1 MPKLIL
7 TRGLPGS
14 GKSTWA
20 KELVAANPDVV
31 RVNRDNL
38 RFEHYGKYVISKK
51 QEREITKIQQSRV
64 REALSSGRD
73 VVVDDTNLSPM
84 SIGGWHRL
92 AQDYDGKVQ
101 LSFRDFNVSP
111 EECIRRDER
120 RRAAGERG
128 TGAEVIARFAANAV
142 GEDGKLKPVPDY
154 IREPIPVPPPVK
166 ERPNAVI
173 YDMDGTLCDV
183 RPVRHHVR
191 GDKKSRNFHA
201 FHVESEFCPPNIN
214 VLEMAKQTKE
224 EGLSVVIVTAREE
237 RYRALTA
244 RWLEKHGVEYD
255 TLITRPY
262 GDHRPDYETKKDILA
277 QVSKYYRVVHAVDDN
292 PNVLALWKENG
303 IAVTEVPGFDDPIE
317 DPFGMNLPP
326 IPIDSPIKAGRCL
339 KCNKRMRKTA
349 GVLGPTCIKKM
360 D

>member
-64 REALSSGRD
+64 REALSSGKS

-84 SIGGWHRL
+84 AVGGWHKM

-101 LSFRDFNVSP
+101 LEFKDFNVSP
-111 EECIRRDER
+111 EECIRRDSK
-120 RRAAGERG
+120 RRAEGKRG
-128 TGAEVIARFAANAV
+128 TGADVINRFAANAI
-142 GEDGKLKPVPDY
+142 GRDGKLKPVPAY
-154 IREPIPVPPPVK
+154 IREPIPVPPPAHK
-166 ERPNAVI
+166 RPNAVI

-191 GDKKSRNFHA
+191 AEEGKSRNFHA
-201 FHVESEFCPPNIN
+201 FHVESEFCPPNIH
-214 VLEMAKQTKE
+214 VLEMAKETKE
-224 EGLSVVIVTAREE
+224 LGLSVVIVTAREE
-237 RYRALTA
+237 RYRALTD
-244 RWLEKHGVEYD
+244 RWLKKHGVEYD

-262 GDHRPDYETKKDILA
+262 GDQRPDYETKKDILA

-292 PNVLALWKENG
+292 PNVLTLWREHG
-303 IAVTEVPGFDDPIE
+303 IAVTEVPGFE
-317 DPFGMNLPP
+317 DPVEDPTASFPP
-326 IPIDSPIKAGRCL
+326 IPIDSPIKGGRCL
-339 KCNKRMRKTA
+339 KCNKQMKKTE
-349 GVLGPTCIKKM
+349 GVLGPICATQSN
-360 D
+360 